1 MFRNWGNVRT
11 EKTKIEIIKNKW
23 GVVVGGGCVAHSVI
37 IGMSSMGMCFLIM
50 KRAGSFEDVHNITYL

>member
-1 MFRNWGNVRT
+1 MG
-11 EKTKIEIIKNKW
+11 
-23 GVVVGGGCVAHSVI
+23 GGGGGGCVAHSVI

>member
-1 MFRNWGNVRT
+1 MG
-11 EKTKIEIIKNKW
+11 
-23 GVVVGGGCVAHSVI
+23 GGGGGCVAHSVI

>member
-11 EKTKIEIIKNKW
+11 EKTKIEIIKSKW
-23 GVVVGGGCVAHSVI
+23 GGGGCVEHSVI